1 MAGCEEVIHTGQRLL
16 AFFLRRYDFRH
27 TQASARWPFSEPYI
41 NPFYS
46 LT

>member
-1 MAGCEEVIHTGQRLL
+1 MRKTGLKAGQTRLCH
-16 AFFLRRYDFRH
+16 H